1 MGDSKT
7 EAAFSAYYNRPV
19 IVEFLKSAAY
29 DSPNILRDNLYVML
43 TCLEIVGAMRG
54 RAAFHDK
61 LTTRLRFF
69 SASSTLDKWSNMD
82 MAQVCARD
90 VGARNVGVSCLR
102 ARLTLN
108 PNTKPPTLTPKA
120 AAAHDI
126 PLEPA

>member
-1 MGDSKT
+1 
-7 EAAFSAYYNRPV
+7 
-19 IVEFLKSAAY
+19 
-29 DSPNILRDNLYVML
+29 ML

-108 PNTKPPTLTPKA
+108 PNPKPLTLTPNG
-120 AAAHDI
+120 AAHDI